1 MKDHLVPKPALAFLK
16 TLAKNNNRDWFQEHK
31 PKFTALS
38 GEMKQFFSGLEEKL
52 KVHDDIEKMKIFRI
66 YRDVRFSKDK
76 SPYKTQFS
84 CSYSRRGEHMR
95 GGYYIRITPRET
107 FLGAGFFGPDKDDLL
122 RIRKELELDA
132 SDFISVV
139 EDASFSKVWGKLQG
153 ETVKTAPKGFDKEH
167 EHISYIRHK
176 QFYFT
181 RTFSDAEVCA
191 PDFMKVADQSFQ
203 AIRPYFDL
211 MSDVLTTNLN
221 GESLL
226 G

>member
-1 MKDHLVPKPALAFLK
+1 METPVVPQPALAFLK
-16 TLAKNNNRDWFQEHK
+16 RLAKNNNRDWFQEHK
-31 PKFTALS
+31 PEFTALS
-38 GEMKQFFSGLEEKL
+38 NEMKVFFSAVEGKL
-52 KVHDDIEKMKIFRI
+52 NLHDDIEKMKIFRI

-84 CSYSRRGEHMR
+84 CSYSRRGAHLR
-95 GGYYIRITPRET
+95 GGYYIRIAPGET
-107 FLGAGFFGPDKDDLL
+107 FLGAGFFNPNKEDLF

-132 SDFISVV
+132 SDFMAIV
-139 EDASFSKVWGKLQG
+139 EDASFSKIWGELQG
-153 ETVKTAPKGFDKEH
+153 ESVKTAPKGFDKDH

-181 RTFSDAEVCA
+181 RTFTDDEVCS
-191 PDFMKVADQSFQ
+191 PSFAEEVDTSFR
-203 AIRPYFDL
+203 AIRPYFNL